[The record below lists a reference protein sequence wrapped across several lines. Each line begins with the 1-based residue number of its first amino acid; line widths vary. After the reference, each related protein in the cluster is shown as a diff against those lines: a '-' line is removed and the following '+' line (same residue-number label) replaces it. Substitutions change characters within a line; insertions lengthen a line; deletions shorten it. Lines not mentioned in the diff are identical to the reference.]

1 MARHRCNK
9 SANGAD
15 WSICSVCD
23 GRIHLA
29 GCTSKR
35 DKHKDCCRQRHEML
49 AGQGVTVWRT
59 DESQSMFDVDNKT
72 WCE

>member
-1 MARHRCNK
+1 MARHRCNE

-15 WSICSVCD
+15 WAICSVCD

-29 GCTSKR
+29 GCASTR
-35 DKHKDCCRQRHEML
+35 DKHRDCCRQRHEML
-49 AGQGVTVWRT
+49 SEQGVMVGLT
-59 DESQSMFDVDNKT
+59 DESQPMFDADNKN